1 MSDLDL
7 LRREFA
13 SGRAIGPNLY
23 ALLWRVVRST
33 APQYP
38 PAIYSASQSWDESS
52 LRDLL
57 HGENLSE
64 QWYAFS
70 TDRQIGRARAF
81 LSHHGIRVA

>member
-1 MSDLDL
+1 MATFVERQRDNA
-7 LRREFA
+7 LRERLE
-13 SGRAIGPNLY
+13 RAIEGSG
-23 ALLWRVVRST
+23 AFFRF
-33 APQYP
+33 
-38 PAIYSASQSWDESS
+38 
-52 LRDLL
+52 RDLL